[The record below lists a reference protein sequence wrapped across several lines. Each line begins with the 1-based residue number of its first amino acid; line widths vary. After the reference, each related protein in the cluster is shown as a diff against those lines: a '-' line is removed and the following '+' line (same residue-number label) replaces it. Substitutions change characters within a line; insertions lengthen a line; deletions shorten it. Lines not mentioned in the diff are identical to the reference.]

1 MITTPETDN
10 HQQAEPKPQHDQQT
24 ASNPDNAQPG
34 QSATPAQQDTPP
46 AKAQRIKG
54 KPGRPKNPLKDTW
67 TPDQP
72 LLNSRYEDMLKL
84 KLAGKTQQ
92 EAYKITG
99 KGHIR
104 QKTAEQQASVIF
116 NRPDVQARFVYLCA
130 NPAPQNAPGGTIP
143 TAGRPAP
150 AGKMPRKADLALA
163 QRKASEAL
171 YLAETPADIV
181 KAVSACRDL
190 GLIDTAEQA
199 KADPSLVL
207 QAILSYAGRTGAE
220 ICAQLGGLAF
230 MLDKFLTVC
239 KVTWPELRETGDKRY
254 PPAGPQQEPVE

>member
-1 MITTPETDN
+1 MSTTPETDN
-10 HQQAEPKPQHDQQT
+10 HQQQAEPKPQHDQQT
-24 ASNPDNAQPG
+24 PSNSTHPTSTPSAQ
-34 QSATPAQQDTPP
+34 QSAPIT
-46 AKAQRIKG
+46 AKPKG

-116 NRPDVQARFVYLCA
+116 NRPDVQARYIYLCA
-130 NPAPQNAPGGTIP
+130 NPPQTAHQNAPGGPIS
-143 TAGRPAP
+143 TAGKATP
-150 AGKMPRKADLALA
+150 AGKLPRKADLALA

-171 YLAETPADIV
+171 YLAETPQDIV
-181 KAVSACRDL
+181 KAVAACRDL

-199 KADPSLVL
+199 KADPTLVL
-207 QAILSYAGRTGAE
+207 QSILSYAGRTGAE
-220 ICAQLGGLAF
+220 ICEQLGGLAF

-239 KVTWPELRETGDKRY
+239 KVTWPELRATGDQRY
-254 PPAGPQQEPVE
+254 PQQVAQPETAKE